1 MSAPTDAG
9 ARAAGP
15 RIAAAPI
22 SWGVC
27 EAPGWGA
34 QLEPARVLEELEAAG
49 YFATEAGPDDFL
61 APDAPTLRAQ
71 LGAHQLE
78 LAGAF
83 VPVVLHDADA
93 RERSYAQL
101 DAALERLE
109 AFPAAVACLAV
120 LGDRADYEVREVL
133 GADDWTSVL
142 AGLDALAARA
152 RSRGVRCVVHPH
164 VGTVVERAADVDR
177 VLDGTSIGLCL
188 DTGHLLLGGID
199 PVELVRRSS
208 ARIEH
213 VHLKDV
219 DSALAERWRTGA
231 ASYHASVEAGMYVPL
246 GEGDAHV
253 GEVVDE
259 LVRRGYD
266 GWLVVERDTVL
277 DEPDDDADVDAG
289 DGTATDARVTAGARE
304 RAWVQS
310 RIAATRTT
318 TGTRR

>member
-1 MSAPTDAG
+1 MNA
-9 ARAAGP
+9 AAGP
-15 RIAAAPI
+15 RIAGAPI

-27 EAPGWGA
+27 EAPGWGE
-34 QLEPARVLEELEAAG
+34 QLNALHVLQELQAAG
-49 YFATEAGPDDFL
+49 YAATEAGPDDFL
-61 APDAPTLRAQ
+61 ALEPSALREQ
-71 LGAHQLE
+71 LTTHGLE

-109 AFPAAVACLAV
+109 AFPSAVACLAV
-120 LGDRADYEVREVL
+120 LGDRADYEAREVL
-133 GADDWTSVL
+133 DDDDWSSVL

-152 RSRGVRCVVHPH
+152 AARGVTCVVHPH
-164 VGTVVERAADVDR
+164 VGTVIERAEDVDR
-177 VLDGTSIGLCL
+177 VLDGSSIGLCL

-199 PVELVRRSS
+199 PLELVRRSA
-208 ARIEH
+208 ARIAH

-219 DSALAERWRTGA
+219 DEVLASRWRAGEV
-231 ASYHASVEAGMYVPL
+231 SYHASVAAGMYVPL

-266 GWLVVERDTVL
+266 GWLVIERDTVL
-277 DEPDDDADVDAG
+277 DDPELDEPIRGAG
-289 DGTATDARVTAGARE
+289 TDERVAAAERELQWVDARVAAAR
-304 RAWVQS
+304 A
-310 RIAATRTT
+310 T
-318 TGTRR
+318 TGSRR